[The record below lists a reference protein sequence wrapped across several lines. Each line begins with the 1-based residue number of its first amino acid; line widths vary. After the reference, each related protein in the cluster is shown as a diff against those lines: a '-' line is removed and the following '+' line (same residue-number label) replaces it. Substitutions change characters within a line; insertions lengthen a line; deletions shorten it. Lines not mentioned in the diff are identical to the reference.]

1 MFDVRNSALLEK
13 LIQEARVVDSK
24 TEAPFTAERFLIVLI
39 KNGLAKKNAP
49 LGNGETLDTCF
60 AMLER
65 HGLLYDAAVTMM
77 QEYLRECTNSMS
89 DELYMRSQM
98 RVAQRK
104 AGDTVLTPDKLLQ
117 QLLDF
122 PNANIQRY
130 EKYAK
135 LSKEEEKAETPA
147 HVSAMDEL
155 VAQLEALQKE
165 EQTKETT
172 GAGKLEQVG
181 ILSREATQMRDKLLQ
196 QVLGQNH
203 AVNTVATGLFQAQL
217 KALLGDNAG
226 KPMATFLFAGPPGVG
241 KTYLAECT
249 AQLLD
254 RPFMR
259 FDMSEYCDK
268 EASLEFAGSDKVYKN
283 GKAGNFTSFVEK
295 NPRSVVL
302 FDEVEKAHI
311 SIIHLFLQILDAGRI
326 RDNYTDTEI
335 DLKEVVLIFT
345 TNAGHQLYEGDDR
358 SNYADLPR
366 KVILK
371 ALEKD
376 VNPATGN
383 PYFPAAICSRFATG
397 NVVMFNHMQAGQLC
411 NIAKMRVQRQIE
423 KMEQAMGIKIN
434 VDPRV
439 YAAMLYAEGGSADAR
454 TIRARA
460 DAFLTM
466 ELHELFRLMSSQDKK
481 IEKLKRVEVTL
492 ELPEDEKI
500 RELFEAAGEPQ
511 VLVFSSREVAARCQ
525 TEMPACQLIH
535 ADDVDV
541 AVQKLIDEDIKVVLV
556 DSDFGVRQGAPYLN
570 ADDMDSAAND
580 FLDYLRQRHSAV
592 PVYLLQ
598 AGGQELEGEQL
609 QSYLDRGAQGVIWLN
624 DGFAAQLA
632 DACGEL
638 HQQYHMRNLARAHKT
653 VNYGTAQMLSS
664 DGATAR
670 ILLMDFKMQVAM
682 EAEDS
687 KNVLSDVS
695 RPNVRF
701 DQVIG
706 AEDAKQELRY
716 FADYLKNPKKYRGT
730 GVQPPKG
737 ILLYGPPG
745 TGKTMLAKAMAC
757 EADVTFIS
765 AEGNQFLT
773 GDGPEEVH
781 ALFRTARKY
790 APAVLFVDEIDS
802 IAKER
807 GAGSSAYADSILTAF
822 LTEMDGFKSDP
833 SKPVFVMAATNYEV
847 EPGSSKS
854 LDGALLRRFDRRIY
868 IDLPDKKGR
877 IQFMKSKCA
886 DTRHYQ
892 ISDSLIENLAIRSVG
907 MSLASLTSMFEL
919 ALRTAVRQNVLPVTD
934 SVLEEAF
941 ETFNS
946 GEKKQWNADQL
957 ERVARHEAGHAFLY
971 WQAGETPSYVTVVAR
986 GDHGGYMQHG
996 DNEGKAIYTR
1006 ADMLS
1011 RIRTSLGGRASEL
1024 VYYGPEDGV
1033 STGASGDLANA
1044 SRVAR
1049 NMICAYGMDEE
1060 LGLAVVDQYASSGM
1074 LAEPVRNAV
1083 NRILQQ
1089 QMELAVS
1096 IIQENRAAVDALV
1109 AALLEKN
1116 HLTGDEISVIF
1127 ETATRKS

>member
-1 MFDVRNSALLEK
+1 MFNEKNSELMKFVIKQA
-13 LIQEARVVDSK
+13 K
-24 TEAPFTAERFLIVLI
+24 TIDAKTDAPFTAERFLILLI
-39 KNGLAKKNAP
+39 SSGLAKNNAK
-49 LGNGETLDTCF
+49 LDNGETLEPCF
-60 AMLER
+60 ALLEE
-65 HGLLYDAAVTMM
+65 HGLMTQAAVEMM
-77 QEYLRECTNSMS
+77 MEYLRECTNSMS

-104 AGDTVLTPDKLLQ
+104 AVDEMLTPERLLQ
-117 QLLDF
+117 QMLDF
-122 PNANIQRY
+122 PNPNIQRY

-135 LSKEEEKAETPA
+135 LAKDSGEPA
-147 HVSAMDEL
+147 AKSDIDRQFDEL
-155 VAQLEALQKE
+155 VAQLEEIQKE
-165 EQTKETT
+165 DAET
-172 GAGKLEQVG
+172 GKMDQVG
-181 ILSREATQMRDKLLQ
+181 LLAQEATQMRDALLK

-203 AVNTVATGLFQAQL
+203 AVNTVATGMFQAQL
-217 KALLGDNAG
+217 RAMLGENAG

-268 EASLEFAGSDKVYKN
+268 EASIEFAGSDKVYRN

-295 NPRSVVL
+295 NPKSVVL

-311 SIIHLFLQILDAGRI
+311 SIIHQFLQILDAGRI
-326 RDNYTDTEI
+326 RDNYTDNEI
-335 DLKEVVLIFT
+335 DLKDVVLIFT
-345 TNAGHQLYEGDDR
+345 TNAGHQLYENSDR
-358 SNYADLPR
+358 SNFADLPR

-411 NIAKMRVQRQIE
+411 NIAKLRVQRQLS
-423 KMEQAMGIKIN
+423 KMEKVLGIKIN

-460 DAFLTM
+460 DGFLTG
-466 ELHELFRLMSSQDKK
+466 ELHELFRLMNSRNKN
-481 IEKLKRVEVTL
+481 IAGLKRVEVSVA
-492 ELPEDEKI
+492 LPEDEKI
-500 RELFEAAGEPQ
+500 RELFEAGSAPQ
-511 VLVFSSREVAARCQ
+511 VLAFSHREVAERCQ
-525 TEMPACQLIH
+525 AEMPACQLIH

-541 AVQKLIDEDIKVVLV
+541 AAQKLMDEDIKLVLV
-556 DSDFGVRQGAPYLN
+556 DSDFGVRQGVPYLN

-580 FLDYLRQRHSAV
+580 FLGYLRQRHGAV
-592 PVYLLQ
+592 PVYLLD
-598 AGGQELEGEQL
+598 AGKANMENEQL
-609 QSYLDRGAQGVIWLN
+609 QSYLDQGVQGVIRL
-624 DGFAAQLA
+624 DRDFAARLA
-632 DACGEL
+632 EACGEL
-638 HQQYHMRNLARAHKT
+638 HQQHHMFALANAHKT
-653 VNYGTAQMLSS
+653 VSYGTAQMLSK
-664 DGATAR
+664 DGATATV
-670 ILLMDFKMQVAM
+670 LLMDFKMQVAM
-682 EAEDS
+682 EADDS
-687 KNVLSDVS
+687 KNVLSDIS

-701 DQVIG
+701 EQVIG

-757 EADVTFIS
+757 EADVTFIC

-781 ALFRTARKY
+781 ELFRTARKY

-807 GAGSSAYADSILTAF
+807 GSGTTNYADSILTAF
-822 LTEMDGFKSDP
+822 LTEMDGFKNDP
-833 SKPVFVMAATNYEV
+833 SKPVFVMAATNYDV
-847 EPGSSKS
+847 EPGSSRS
-854 LDGALLRRFDRRIY
+854 LDGALMRRFDRRIY
-868 IDLPDKKGR
+868 IDLPDKKAR
-877 IQFMKSKCA
+877 IRFMKNKCA
-886 DTRHYQ
+886 DTKHYQ
-892 ISDSLIENLAIRSVG
+892 ISESLIDNLAIRSVG
-907 MSLASLTSMFEL
+907 MSLAALTSMFEL
-919 ALRTAVRQNVLPVTD
+919 ALRTAVRQNCLPVSD

-941 ETFNS
+941 ETFRS
-946 GEKKQWNADQL
+946 GEKKQWDAEQL

-971 WQAGETPSYVTVVAR
+971 WQAGQTPSYVTIVAR
-986 GDHGGYMQHG
+986 GNHGGYMQHD
-996 DNEGKAIYTR
+996 DNEGKGIYTR
-1006 ADMLS
+1006 NEMLS
-1011 RIRTSLGGRASEL
+1011 RIRTSLGGRAAEL
-1024 VYYGPEDGV
+1024 VYYGPEDGI

-1044 SRVAR
+1044 TRVAK
-1049 NMICAYGMDEE
+1049 NMICAYGMDDE

-1089 QMELAVS
+1089 QMEQAVTL
-1096 IIQENRAAVDALV
+1096 IRENQTAVNALV

-1116 HLTGDEISVIF
+1116 QLTGDEICVIF
-1127 ETATRKS
+1127 ETAMKKQ